1 MIDKHSYERVHLK
14 IEPKS
19 FLHKFLNSG
28 DPLHRKLPRKFL
40 NKLET
45 DKIEKLCAA
54 AESNEKLFW
63 KLLKGQRSTTQMN
76 VFLTDG
82 KLITD
87 KNHIRNMWANH
98 FEDL

>member
-1 MIDKHSYERVHLK
+1 MKRRDY
-14 IEPKS
+14 
-19 FLHKFLNSG
+19 
-28 DPLHRKLPRKFL
+28 RKLLRKFL

-45 DKIEKLCAA
+45 DKIKKLCVA

-76 VFLTDG
+76 AFLIDG

-87 KNHIRNMWANH
+87 KNDICDMWANH
-98 FEDL
+98 FEDLGKPWE